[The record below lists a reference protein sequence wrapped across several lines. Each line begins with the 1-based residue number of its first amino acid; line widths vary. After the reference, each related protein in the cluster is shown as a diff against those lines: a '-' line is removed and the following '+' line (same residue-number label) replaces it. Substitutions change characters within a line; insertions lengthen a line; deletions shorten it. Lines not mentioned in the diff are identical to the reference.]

1 MSADRRLERIF
12 RQDIDRLPLPDE
24 RLWIPQKVA
33 RPVWFA
39 IPALIAAIAAGLVGA
54 MVIGSQR
61 ASEPSVATSPN
72 EIVRVAI
79 TRQQV
84 VAQFSRVTAE
94 VPNLTRVEAKLTTRG
109 EFERAQPNG
118 GSVGVDQ
125 DAWIWAVAV
134 AGRIVPQFGH
144 GAEFPSAI
152 YQVDAQSGAIVGLSA
167 GREAWPSYFATLPDH
182 GEP

>member
-1 MSADRRLERIF
+1 MSADRRLDRIF
-12 RQDIDRLPLPDE
+12 RQDLDRLPVPDE
-24 RLWIPQKVA
+24 RLWIPQNVT
-33 RPVWFA
+33 RPSWFV
-39 IPALIAAIAAGLVGA
+39 IPALITAIAAGLVGA
-54 MVIGSQR
+54 MVIGSQH
-61 ASEPSVATSPN
+61 AAEPSVATSPS
-72 EIVRVAI
+72 ETVRVAI

-94 VPNLTRVEAKLTTRG
+94 VPNLTRVEAKLVTRG
-109 EFERAQPNG
+109 EFEHAQPNG

-125 DAWIWAVAV
+125 GAWIWAVAV
-134 AGRIVPQFGH
+134 AGRIIPQFGH
-144 GAEFPSAI
+144 GEGFPSAV